1 MSIEI
6 RKVSITDTG
15 LECVVNAAN
24 SSLWEGG
31 GVCGYIFS
39 AAGSRELTEACER
52 IGHCDEGSAVIT
64 PGFKLSKYIIHA
76 VGPRWIDGNYDEPSK
91 LYGAYKKSLELCK
104 ENNIHEVAFPL
115 ISAGIFGYPADKAW
129 EQALGSCKDF
139 IEDNKDYNIK
149 ILFAALD
156 DDILRIGE
164 SLLDRMKAF

>member
-1 MSIEI
+1 M
-6 RKVSITDTG
+6 
-15 LECVVNAAN
+15 
-24 SSLWEGG
+24 
-31 GVCGYIFS
+31 
-39 AAGSRELTEACER
+39 
-52 IGHCDEGSAVIT
+52 
-64 PGFKLSKYIIHA
+64 
-76 VGPRWIDGNYDEPSK
+76 
-91 LYGAYKKSLELCK
+91 CK